1 MRIFLFVHFVVF
13 LFFSPVFA
21 EIDVAV
27 VSESI
32 VQVRVYK
39 NNKILAEGSGF
50 VVNEEGYVLTNAHLL
65 ADAEG
70 LTVLSR
76 KTGAEIVSQQVFD
89 NRELNLAL
97 LRVQGLDLPPLNL
110 SEQGATVGRVVETLN
125 LTLLDSIQIARGT
138 IGAYQD
144 VPGKKVSDPVA
155 HLLQHNAMVTSKAF
169 GMPLFNECGDVVAIN
184 LPDPESGSWPFR
196 KNVEPRGTVFALR
209 SGDIVAVLKDREI
222 AHSVVKEECL
232 SAVER
237 AERDRKIAEDSIK
250 SVAKAARDS
259 VTAERIARLV
269 AEKAVR
275 EKQRE
280 AEKAKAARLAAER
293 AKAQADS
300 ASKAAADSVKAAQDS
315 INTTRLALEREKA
328 RADSLKKV
336 TEERIAAQ
344 KAAADSIAAVHQ
356 QEREKTS
363 QRLQWVIVSGAT
375 LVILVLLGWFMF
387 ARRKKAQLQSASS
400 RLSEAEHEAEAA
412 RQAAAQAPQPAPF
425 RCLLEGQDNTGQSFA
440 LSISALSLPSGATL
454 GRSPANA
461 EFIIDHESVSREHI
475 RLLYAD
481 GDLYA
486 EDLGSTNGTKVNGR
500 LLNPREQVVLQ
511 NNDQLELGP
520 VVFQVRFMQE

>member
-1 MRIFLFVHFVVF
+1 MRVFLFVNFMVF
-13 LFFSPVFA
+13 LFLSPVFA

-39 NNKILAEGSGF
+39 NHKILAEGSGF

-65 ADAEG
+65 TDAEG

-76 KTGAEIVSQQVFD
+76 KTGAEIVSQQIFT

-110 SEQGATVGRVVETLN
+110 SEQGATIGRVVETLKI
-125 LTLLDSIQIARGT
+125 TPQDSIQIARGT

-155 HLLQHNAMVTSKAF
+155 HLLQHNAMVTSRAF

-209 SGDIVAVLKDREI
+209 SGDIIAVLKDRVI
-222 AHSVVKEECL
+222 THSVVKEECL

-250 SVAKAARDS
+250 AVAKAARDS
-259 VTAERIARLV
+259 VSAERVARLA

-275 EKQRE
+275 EKQQE
-280 AEKAKAARLAAER
+280 AEKAKAAQLAAER
-293 AKAQADS
+293 ARARADL
-300 ASKAAADSVKAAQDS
+300 ASKAAADNVKAAQDS
-315 INTTRLALEREKA
+315 INTARLALEREKA
-328 RADSLKKV
+328 RTDSLKKV
-336 TEERIAAQ
+336 TQDRIAAQ
-344 KAAADSIAAVHQ
+344 KAAADSLAAVHQ
-356 QEREKTS
+356 QDREKTS
-363 QRLQWVIVSGAT
+363 QRLQWAIVSGSAV
-375 LVILVLLGWFMF
+375 VILVLLGWFMF
-387 ARRKKAQLQSASS
+387 ARRKRAQLQATAS
-400 RLSEAEHEAEAA
+400 RLGEAEQEAEAA
-412 RQAAAQAPQPAPF
+412 RQAAARAPQPAPF
-425 RCLLEGQDNTGQSFA
+425 RCLLEGQDNTGQPFA
-440 LSISALSLPSGATL
+440 LSIPALALSSGATL

-461 EFIIDHESVSREHI
+461 GFIIDHESVSREHI
-475 RLLYAD
+475 QLLYAD
-481 GDLYA
+481 GNLYA
-486 EDLGSTNGTKVNGR
+486 EDLGSTNGTKINGC
-500 LLNPREQVVLQ
+500 LLNPREPVVLQ

-520 VVFQVRFMQE
+520 VVFQVRLMQE